1 MAGVGQKTS
10 GFQDYALRSA
20 YQVSGVRCQALLVKP
35 KPEITLGLLSVY
47 RLIGQHRPSGP
58 KTDT

>member
-20 YQVSGVRCQALLVKP
+20 YQVSGFECQVSEKDDRSLKTARPLSTVFCFSLT
-35 KPEITLGLLSVY
+35 PE
-47 RLIGQHRPSGP
+47 H
-58 KTDT
+58 